1 MVSAH
6 WEAPVFT
13 VQATAQPGMIYDYG
27 GFPPHTYQVHYRS
40 PGAPALAQRV
50 QSLIA
55 AAGLPAALD
64 AERGYDHGLFSPMQ
78 AIYPAAD
85 VPTLQLSLK
94 RGLDPAEHLALG
106 RALAPLRDE
115 DVLIIGS
122 GLSYH
127 NLRAFGP
134 QAAAPSKA
142 FDDWLARSLAQPPAA
157 RSQAL
162 VDWEQAPAAR
172 LAHPRE
178 EHLIPLMVAV
188 GAAESDTAVR
198 VYHEAAFVG
207 GLSVSSYRFDS
218 GLSRPVRATGSAPP
232 VRPASARWPAAPRRS
247 GSPSA
252 PRRHAARSCSS
263 WASAG
268 RAGMRGTP
276 ASRAGS
282 PRGSPCSAHTSIANH
297 RPWPN
302 TTLRSGNCSSVARTW
317 STRPAKVRKLSA
329 PGPVQ

>member
-1 MVSAH
+1 MTAPTTARLPTYFISHGGGPWPWMKAEMGDTYAKLEAALADMPRQLGRKPAAVLMVSAH
-6 WEAPVFT
+6 WEAPAFT
-13 VQATAQPGMIYDYG
+13 AQATAQPGMLYDYG

-50 QSLIA
+50 LALVQ

-64 AERGYDHGLFSPMQ
+64 AERGYDHGMFSPMQ
-78 AIYPAAD
+78 AIYPQAD
-85 VPTLQLSLK
+85 VPVLQLSLR

-115 DVLIIGS
+115 DVLIVGS

-142 FDDWLARSLAQPPAA
+142 FDDWLGQTLASASAA

-172 LAHPRE
+172 IAHPRE

-188 GAAESDTAVR
+188 GAAEGEQAAR
-198 VYHEAAFVG
+198 IYHESAFMG
-207 GLSVSSYRFDS
+207 GLSVSSYRF
-218 GLSRPVRATGSAPP
+218 GT
-232 VRPASARWPAAPRRS
+232 AAGEIS
-247 GSPSA
+247 
-252 PRRHAARSCSS
+252 
-263 WASAG
+263 
-268 RAGMRGTP
+268 
-276 ASRAGS
+276 
-282 PRGSPCSAHTSIANH
+282 
-297 RPWPN
+297 
-302 TTLRSGNCSSVARTW
+302 
-317 STRPAKVRKLSA
+317 
-329 PGPVQ
+329 